1 MSKSKHG
8 YAAFHCP
15 FNIDT
20 KYIACENC
28 IRECWVN
35 RIIKERKKDNER
47 NNQSKQY
54 DGCL

>member
-15 FNIDT
+15 FNIDA
-20 KYIACENC
+20 KYIVCENC

-47 NNQSKQY
+47 NNQSK
-54 DGCL
+54 